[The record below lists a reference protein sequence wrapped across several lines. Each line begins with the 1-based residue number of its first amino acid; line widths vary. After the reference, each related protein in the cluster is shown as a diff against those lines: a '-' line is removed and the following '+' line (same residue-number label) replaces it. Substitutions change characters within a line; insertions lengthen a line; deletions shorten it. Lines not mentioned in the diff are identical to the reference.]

1 MNPFSEIGKNFAI
14 NHNVSFNVYDAITH
28 KLKRHH
34 EGHNA
39 VTNSMLMG
47 IGHYLLG
54 DGTLNQGWDML
65 HTWIPKYISLGT
77 MGLRSQN
84 CDENGLPTDLGSIQY
99 EDGEE
104 PNFEADCIDYMNK
117 VPGFGAD
124 GYDEKT
130 NNGRAWFGLGPR
142 FTDRLN
148 NGWFKESF
156 NGQDEEYR
164 DKTEFTLK
172 HKISIVYVDGKSTEP
187 KVYMNLDYNNPLK
200 LNEDYTYRTPTG
212 CNYSIIQL
220 LSGSL
225 EISDILE
232 IEYYDDNKFLSKSID
247 CELISPSF
255 QRIPI
260 SYRTIIPEIDSE
272 IPKTI
277 DIVFS
282 AMISTGA
289 LKQFRDYLTVDGE
302 TVQNDYVFI
311 TEAGLWSSREYQTR
325 IDSETGKEIPS
336 GGGMLAGYRIAPP
349 NKDNWDMTV
358 EENRNLLRQSILR
371 VGYNEVVQV
380 VWKIQ
385 LGSVE
390 DYGGWQNIERRLHWV
405 EMIKHPW
412 KWKDQPT
419 QDWPGW
425 FGCNDPVPHNNIQ
438 TWDDSRIPHNT

>member
-39 VTNSMLMG
+39 TTNSMLMG
-47 IGHYLLG
+47 IGHYLVG
-54 DGTLNQGWDML
+54 DGVLNQGWDML
-65 HTWIPKYISLGT
+65 HMWVPKFISLGT

-84 CDENGLPTDLGSIQY
+84 CDAQGLPTDLGSIEY
-99 EDGEE
+99 DAGET

-124 GYDEKT
+124 GYDENT

-142 FTDRLN
+142 FTDRLK
-148 NGWFKESF
+148 NGWFREEF
-156 NGQDEEYR
+156 FGQDEEYR
-164 DKTEFTLK
+164 DQRNFTLK
-172 HKISIVYVDGKSTEP
+172 HKISQVFVNGVKTEP
-187 KVYMNLDYNNPLK
+187 KLYLNGDYIHPKKLDV
-200 LNEDYTYRTPTG
+200 DYTYETPSG
-212 CNYSIIQL
+212 CDYSILKL
-220 LSGSL
+220 LSPMDPLG
-225 EISDILE
+225 IADILE
-232 IEYYDDNKFLSKSID
+232 IEYYDDNKFLSKSVD

-260 SYRTIIPEIDSE
+260 SYRTIIPEINAE

-277 DIVFS
+277 DVVFS

-289 LKQFRDYLTVDGE
+289 LKQFRDYTTADNE
-302 TVQNDYVFI
+302 AIQNDYIFI
-311 TEAGLWSSREYQTR
+311 TEAGLWSTREYQTKR
-325 IDSETGKEIPS
+325 DSETGQDIPT
-336 GGGMLAGYRIAPP
+336 GYGLLAGYRIAPP
-349 NKDNWDMTV
+349 NKDNWDMTK

-390 DYGGWQNIERRLHWV
+390 DYGGWQEIFHKLHWV
-405 EMIKHPW
+405 DW
-412 KWKDQPT
+412 KNAEFSWANQDV

-425 FGCNDPVPHNNIQ
+425 FGANDPVPHNNVQ
-438 TWDDSRIPHNT
+438 HWDTSHLS

>member
-14 NHNVSFNVYDAITH
+14 NHNVSFNVYDAITY

-39 VTNSMLMG
+39 TTNSMLMG

-65 HTWIPKYISLGT
+65 HMWVPRYISLGT

-84 CDENGLPTDLGSIQY
+84 CDEHGLPTDLGSIKY

-104 PNFEADCIDYMNK
+104 PNFEADCVDYMNK

-124 GYDEKT
+124 GYDANT
-130 NNGRAWFGLGPR
+130 NNERDWFGLGPQ
-142 FTDRLN
+142 FSDRPN
-148 NGWFKESF
+148 NGWF
-156 NGQDEEYR
+156 EE
-164 DKTEFTLK
+164 EFYGNDPQYTDQAEFRLK
-172 HKISIVYVDGKSTEP
+172 HRVDRDGLDTKPTVYVNDDELTMGVNYTFRDEH
-187 KVYMNLDYNNPLK
+187 DYSVL
-200 LNEDYTYRTPTG
+200 
-212 CNYSIIQL
+212 L
-220 LSGSL
+220 LSEAL
-225 EISDILE
+225 DLSDILK
-232 IEYYDDNKFLSKSID
+232 ITYFDNNLLVAKTVD
-247 CELISPSF
+247 CELISPKF
-255 QRIPI
+255 QRVPI

-277 DIVFS
+277 DVVFS

-289 LKQFRDYLTVDGE
+289 LKQFRDYTTIDNQ

-311 TEAGLWSSREYQTR
+311 TEAGLWASREYKTR
-325 IDSETGKEIPS
+325 VDSETGKTIPS
-336 GGGMLAGYRIAPP
+336 GNGMLAGYRIAPP

-358 EENRNLLRQSILR
+358 EENRDLLRQSILR
-371 VGYNEVVQV
+371 VGYNEVVQI

-390 DYGGWQNIERRLHWV
+390 DYGGWQNTARRLHWV
-405 EMIKHPW
+405 EMLNHPW
-412 KWKDQPT
+412 RWEDQSL

-425 FGCNDPVPHNNIQ
+425 FGCNDPVPHNNVQ
-438 TWDDSRIPHNT
+438 VWDTSHLT

>member
-65 HTWIPKYISLGT
+65 HMWVPKYISLGT

-99 EDGEE
+99 AEGEE

-130 NNGRAWFGLGPR
+130 NNGRAWFGLGPQ
-142 FTDRLN
+142 FSDRTH
-148 NGWFKESF
+148 NGWF
-156 NGQDEEYR
+156 EEEFYGNDPQYT
-164 DKTEFTLK
+164 DKTEFRLQ
-172 HKISIVYVDGKSTEP
+172 HKVDRSGIDTKPKVYVDDVE
-187 KVYMNLDYNNPLK
+187 LK
-200 LNEDYTYRTPTG
+200 LGVNYTFRDEADEEHD
-212 CNYSIIQL
+212 YSILL
-220 LSGSL
+220 LSDAL
-225 EISDILE
+225 ESSDILK
-232 IEYYDDNKFLSKSID
+232 ITYFDSNLLVTKSVD
-247 CELISPSF
+247 CELISPRF
-255 QRIPI
+255 QRVPI

-289 LKQFRDYLTVDGE
+289 LKQFRGYTKIDDQ
-302 TVQNDYVFI
+302 TVQNDYIFV
-311 TEAGLWSSREYQTR
+311 TEAGLWASREYGTR
-325 IDSETGKEIPS
+325 EDSETCKVIPS
-336 GGGMLAGYRIAPP
+336 GAGMLAGYRIAPP

-371 VGYNEVVQV
+371 VGYNEVVQI

-390 DYGGWQNIERRLHWV
+390 DYGGWQNTERRLHWV
-405 EMIKHPW
+405 EMLKHPW
-412 KWKDQPT
+412 KWEDQST

-438 TWDDSRIPHNT
+438 TWDDSRIPRNT

>member
-39 VTNSMLMG
+39 TTNSMLMG

-65 HTWIPKYISLGT
+65 NMWVPRYISLGT

-84 CDENGLPTDLGSIQY
+84 CDEQGLPTDLGSIKY
-99 EDGEE
+99 EAGEE
-104 PNFEADCIDYMNK
+104 PNFEADCVDYMNK

-124 GYDEKT
+124 GYDANT
-130 NNGRAWFGLGPR
+130 NNGRDWFGLGPQ
-142 FTDRLN
+142 FSDRPN
-148 NGWFKESF
+148 NGWF
-156 NGQDEEYR
+156 EEEFYGN
-164 DKTEFTLK
+164 DPQYTDQTEFRLK
-172 HKISIVYVDGKSTEP
+172 HRVDRDGLDTKPTVYVNDDELTMGVNYTFRDEH
-187 KVYMNLDYNNPLK
+187 DYSVL
-200 LNEDYTYRTPTG
+200 
-212 CNYSIIQL
+212 L
-220 LSGSL
+220 LSEAL
-225 EISDILE
+225 DLSDILK
-232 IEYYDDNKFLSKSID
+232 ITYFDNNLLVAKTVD
-247 CELISPSF
+247 CELISPKF
-255 QRIPI
+255 QRVPI

-277 DIVFS
+277 DVVFS

-289 LKQFRDYLTVDGE
+289 LKQFRDYTTIDNQ

-311 TEAGLWSSREYQTR
+311 TEAGLWASREYKTR
-325 IDSETGKEIPS
+325 VDSETGKTIPS
-336 GGGMLAGYRIAPP
+336 GNGMLAGYRIAPP

-371 VGYNEVVQV
+371 VGYNEVVQI

-390 DYGGWQNIERRLHWV
+390 DYGGWQNTARRLHWV
-405 EMIKHPW
+405 EMLNHPW
-412 KWKDQPT
+412 RWEDQSL

-425 FGCNDPVPHNNIQ
+425 FGCNDPVPHNNVQ
-438 TWDDSRIPHNT
+438 VWDTSHLT